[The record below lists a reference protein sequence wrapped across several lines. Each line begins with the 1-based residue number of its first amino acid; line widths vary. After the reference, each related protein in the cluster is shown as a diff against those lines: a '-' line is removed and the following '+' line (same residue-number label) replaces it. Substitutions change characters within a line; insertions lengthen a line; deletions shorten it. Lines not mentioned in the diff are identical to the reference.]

1 MKITELIINNYKSMG
16 NERNILKLEQGTTAI
31 IGKNESGKSN
41 VLEAIGNLPYLNKSN
56 QFYFQN
62 NKNRKIHTEEISVVI
77 KMHFEEQE
85 AKKLN
90 ANVRE
95 TTFTFTTI
103 STVAFSGAL
112 SELIER
118 DHQLWRNI
126 EKLNQTM
133 GNRKIWNIGSE
144 TNKKQC
150 DIYLKD
156 LQKCSNIIRLN
167 FYHDIEKLKRLLL
180 TTGESY
186 EELTNVIEEV
196 EKTLSEYYSLMPKIH
211 YRPKDLYLE
220 YSYNHEKVKESIK
233 SKTDIFNRL
242 MLAADIDKTEML
254 RAFTERNE
262 GERQNIQ
269 LKIEEKL
276 SKNIGERFNQFY
288 KQEEVKFNPRF
299 RDKELKFIV
308 STNDGEAMMVTER
321 SNGLK
326 WYLSLFIDIL
336 ANDIVEDNV
345 LFLFDEP
352 GVYLHVNAQKELLN
366 LFDDLCEKDN
376 QVMYTTHSPSM
387 IDGENL
393 FNIRV
398 VDKNKDGNTL
408 ISENYSDPRLS
419 TESKMETL
427 SPLIKAIGADMK
439 FNIGPQFHK
448 LNIITEGIIDSMYIK
463 AFLKHFNINDY
474 PNIIPAAGVDN
485 INRVASILLGWGCE
499 FKILLDYDM
508 QGRKEFEVL
517 TNRLDLTTDNIVFAN
532 GENIAEKERMKN
544 TPIEIEDLI
553 SQKDFGKLVNKIGCD
568 EKKIVAKEFLDKITQ
583 GQIKPEYESE
593 EAFKVIFNQLNI
605 ILDREKL
612 S

>member
-16 NERNILKLEQGTTAI
+16 NERNILKLEEGTTAI

-41 VLEAIGNLPYLNKSN
+41 VLEAIGNLPYLNKLN

-77 KMHFEEQE
+77 KMYFEEQE

-90 ANVRE
+90 ANERE

-112 SELIER
+112 SKLIER
-118 DHQLWRNI
+118 DHHLWRNI
-126 EKLNQTM
+126 EKLNETM

-144 TNKKQC
+144 ANKKQC
-150 DIYLKD
+150 AIYLKD

-186 EELTNVIEEV
+186 EELTNVIEKI

-220 YSYNHEKVKESIK
+220 YSYDYEKVKESIK

-242 MLAADIDKTEML
+242 MLAADIDKAEML

-276 SKNIGERFNQFY
+276 SKNIGERFNEFY

-336 ANDIVEDNV
+336 ANDIEKDNV

-366 LFDDLCEKDN
+366 LFDDLCEKNN
-376 QVMYTTHSPSM
+376 QVIYTTHSPSM

-393 FNIRV
+393 FNVRV

-463 AFLKHFNINDY
+463 AFLKHFNINDH

-485 INRVASILLGWGCE
+485 INRIASILLGWGCE
-499 FKILLDYDM
+499 FKVLLDYDM

-517 TNRLDLTTDNIVFAN
+517 TNKLDLTTDNIVFTN
-532 GENIAEKERMKN
+532 GENITEKELMKN

-583 GQIKPEYESE
+583 GQIKPEHESE

-605 ILDREKL
+605 ILNKEK
-612 S
+612 